1 MQETD
6 QAAAEGALQDEGRD
20 AKPQSRPNVNAFA
33 WMRFLLLRLD
43 AIVALAMVVM
53 TAAFRL
59 SSTKIIYIPHLS
71 LIDDSWNLDIAHR
84 FSRGCWLGRDVIF
97 TYGPSTN
104 S

>member
-43 AIVALAMVVM
+43 SQFSSV
-53 TAAFRL
+53 AAFWKPETPDEVM
-59 SSTKIIYIPHLS
+59 SM
-71 LIDDSWNLDIAHR
+71 
-84 FSRGCWLGRDVIF
+84 SRA
-97 TYGPSTN
+97 
-104 S
+104 